1 MGKKSKPYTWEII
14 ITLAP
19 TSFTA
24 PKIALAVPGTP
35 AIPVLQNYTISGEWF
50 HWREKNY
57 LIHHI
62 YIYNLLND

>member
-1 MGKKSKPYTWEII
+1 M

-35 AIPVLQNYTISGEWF
+35 AIPVLQKKKKERKKITLESLAWEISIGY
-50 HWREKNY
+50 R
-57 LIHHI
+57 IS
-62 YIYNLLND
+62 